1 MQSSRP
7 STSSWCPL
15 DILCIDPEGDASCVG
30 IACSK
35 NRKCKA
41 VVAKATRIKAQKFLD
56 EIAQLPADSEEV
68 RQKLIDLAHYL
79 LCKRFHQNQA
89 DEMMEKWWSKIH
101 QSTELSPQNLT
112 PPPSPRVSGRHN
124 TPSIQS
130 NRTRL
135 TSRNTNVQSA
145 TTTFSTPSR
154 GPAAVSTPP
163 PSPRPTVGRRNSGP
177 RQNNQQ
183 SDDDDDNDNDD
194 DDNESVLSLAQEH
207 HDSVLISSSA
217 PNNVRSSPHET
228 NGIDLT
234 DCFDLE
240 KGSNAIRDFG
250 TEGLDCY
257 AMFLSKY

>member
-35 NRKCKA
+35 NRKCKV
-41 VVAKATRIKAQKFLD
+41 VVAKATRTKAQKLLD
-56 EIAQLPADSEEV
+56 EIAQLPANAEEV

-89 DEMMEKWWSKIH
+89 DEMMEKWWSKIQ

-124 TPSIQS
+124 TPSIRS

-145 TTTFSTPSR
+145 ATISSAPSR

-163 PSPRPTVGRRNSGP
+163 PSPRPTVGRRNSSP

-183 SDDDDDNDNDD
+183 SDNDDNDD
-194 DDNESVLSLAQEH
+194 DESVLSLTQEH
-207 HDSVLISSSA
+207 HDSVLISSSI

-234 DCFDLE
+234 DCFALE
-240 KGSNAIRDFG
+240 KGSNAIHAFG
-250 TEGLDCY
+250 TEGLD
-257 AMFLSKY
+257 